1 MFLIMVLIPFYGNVS
16 EFSMSLDASAQRRI
30 RNQND
35 HQQHDRRTF
44 SQRTAK
50 EKGSCIGV
58 IIIVVFDSCD

>member
-1 MFLIMVLIPFYGNVS
+1 MFLIMVLISFYGNVS

-35 HQQHDRRTF
+35 RQQHNHRTF

-50 EKGSCIGV
+50 EKGSCIRV
-58 IIIVVFDSCD
+58 IIIVVFDSCN